1 VLHLKKRGGL
11 FYFAISS
18 RLLKVLSKF
27 HHICSIEPLLKGMLF
42 DYAQNDNIFQTKQKE
57 RRKVLKFSTN
67 QSFEKVFADIKRRRN
82 GLGSNRR
89 KH

>member
-1 VLHLKKRGGL
+1 
-11 FYFAISS
+11 
-18 RLLKVLSKF
+18 
-27 HHICSIEPLLKGMLF
+27 MLF